1 MNQVNIIGRLGS
13 DVELRYTP
21 TGKAVSRLSV
31 AVNERYNQNEKV
43 YWLTVICWN
52 GLAESTSSYLHKG
65 SRVAVSGRITTRSF
79 ESKEGEPRTV
89 TEIIA
94 NSVDFL
100 DPKNS
105 NQEPKNTNNNEGGAM
120 PDDDIPF

>member
-1 MNQVNIIGRLGS
+1 MNQVNITGRLGA

-21 TGKAVSRLSV
+21 NGKAVSRMSV
-31 AVNERYNQNEKV
+31 AVNERYGQNEKV
-43 YWLTVICWN
+43 YWLAIICWN
-52 GLAESTSSYLHKG
+52 GLAESVSSYLHKG

-79 ESKEGEPRTV
+79 EANGGDTRTV

-100 DPKNS
+100 DPKPASQDQAPKGADNS
-105 NQEPKNTNNNEGGAM
+105 I